1 MAIRRAGPAT
11 GSISGG
17 AARHPRIARHYI
29 ALLWSSTFKPARLS
43 QSQRIA
49 RHPSLRAWQRPATG
63 GTGAGAWRTPAFAP
77 HAGCA
82 PPVGSRQSEESPPGG
97 PGSSGDDNGSSR
109 LGCRFHQQAGV
120 EVTFDPDLGRQ
131 WRPTLR
137 ESSVRKSGKVL
148 VCGGGLRVPARRP
161 EGVLQCRNANG
172 GT

>member
-11 GSISGG
+11 GSTSGG
-17 AARHPRIARHYI
+17 AAQHPRIARHYI
-29 ALLWSSTFKPARLS
+29 ALLWSSTFKPVRLS

-49 RHPSLRAWQRPATG
+49 WPRASLCGSGQPPAAW
-63 GTGAGAWRTPAFAP
+63 AGEACPTPAFAP
-77 HAGCA
+77 LAGA
-82 PPVGSRQSEESPPGG
+82 SPGWRPAVRSLHPAG
-97 PGSSGDDNGSSR
+97 PGSRRDDNESGR
-109 LGCRFHQQAGV
+109 LGYRFHQQAGV

-161 EGVLQCRNANG
+161 EGALQCRNASG